1 MMFRSVQSSLL
12 PVPRRSSRGHL
23 ACSVLL
29 GTILAAGCSATAN
42 ASAAHPKIGFSID
55 DLRIERWA
63 HDRDY
68 FIAAATKLGATVSVQ
83 SADANESRQT
93 AQIENLIS
101 RGMDVIVIVP
111 FNGKVLANTIAE
123 ARQAGIKVI
132 AYDRLILDSDINAYI
147 SFDNVRVGEMQS
159 QGLLKAKP
167 TGNYYL
173 LGGAPTDNNAKLFRE
188 GQMKAL
194 QPQVDAGKIKIVG
207 AQWVPEWSATTAL
220 SDTENA
226 LTANNNKI
234 DAVVASN
241 DALAGGAVQALAA
254 QGLAGKTAVSGQD
267 ADLAAAQRIEQGT
280 QTMTVYKPLKLIA
293 TTAAQMAVDLARGK
307 TPAYTSKMNNGKED
321 VSTVLLTPISLNK
334 SNIGRLVTD
343 GYFTQAQIDAK

>member
-1 MMFRSVQSSLL
+1 MFGSVQAS
-12 PVPRRSSRGHL
+12 RRAVAGVFVGAAL
-23 ACSVLL
+23 TL
-29 GTILAAGCSATAN
+29 GLSASAHAN
-42 ASAAHPKIGFSID
+42 AAHPKIGFSID

-68 FIAAATKLGATVSVQ
+68 FIAAAKKLGATVSVQ

-93 AQIENLIS
+93 AQVENLIS

-123 ARQAGIKVI
+123 AKQAGIKVI
-132 AYDRLILDSDINAYI
+132 AYDRLILDSDIDAYI

-159 QGLLKAKP
+159 QGLLSAKP

-188 GQMKAL
+188 GQMKVL
-194 QPQVDAGKIKIVG
+194 QPQVDAGKVKIVG

-226 LTANNNKI
+226 LTSNANKI
-234 DAVVASN
+234 DAIVASN
-241 DALAGGAVQALAA
+241 DALAGGAIQALAA

-293 TTAAQMAVDLARGK
+293 TTAAQMAVDLAKGK
-307 TPAYTSKMNNGKED
+307 TPAYTSKMNNGKKD
-321 VSTVLLTPISLNK
+321 VSTILLTPISLTK
-334 SNIGRLVTD
+334 SNIDQLVKD
-343 GYFTQAQIDAK
+343 KYFTQAQIDAK